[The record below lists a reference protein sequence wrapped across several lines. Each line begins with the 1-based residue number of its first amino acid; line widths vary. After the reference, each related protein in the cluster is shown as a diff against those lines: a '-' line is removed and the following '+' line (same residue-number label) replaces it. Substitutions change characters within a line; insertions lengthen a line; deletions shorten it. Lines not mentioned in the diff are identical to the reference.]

1 MRLTDRFK
9 KAVGLWPPKA
19 PYNALRH
26 ALSGGR
32 DSAGLPALLRAYP
45 DAVRWEKKGDMQPL
59 HFALWQRNF
68 TAAETLIEHDRSI
81 LGDKNGSGLTVLQLY
96 AARDENNTVE
106 FLVHQGAD
114 VNSPDSEGR
123 SSLHHAAAAR
133 YAQGTT
139 VNILLK
145 YGARA
150 DMRDGKGCTP
160 LMLALA
166 NGNESAAESLMKKG
180 YNPQDADN
188 SGRTLLIAAAQGRLA
203 KLIAPLVAAGADVSA
218 RTPSGKT
225 ALDIAIDQKSP
236 HVALRLVEAG
246 TPAAMEDKRRKK
258 LGNIIRPIDGS
269 EAALRSLGLRPSP
282 KKKSAQGPKAF

>member
-19 PYNALRH
+19 PYNALRY

-32 DSAGLPALLRAYP
+32 DSAGLPDLLRAYP

-68 TAAETLIEHDRSI
+68 TAAEILIEHDRSI
-81 LGDKNGSGLTVLQLY
+81 LGDKNGSGLTLLHLY

-133 YAQGTT
+133 YAKGAT
-139 VNILLK
+139 VDILWK

-166 NGNESAAESLMKKG
+166 NGNQSAAESLMKKG

-203 KLIAPLVAAGADVSA
+203 DLIAPLVAAGADVFA

-246 TPAAMEDKRRKK
+246 IPAAMEDKRRKK

>member
-9 KAVGLWPPKA
+9 KTVGLWPPKA

-26 ALSGGR
+26 AISGGG
-32 DSAGLPALLRAYP
+32 DTSGLPALLRAYP

-68 TAAETLIEHDRSI
+68 SAAEILIEHDRSI
-81 LGDKNGSGLTVLQLY
+81 LDDKNINGLTLLHTY
-96 AARDENNTVE
+96 AARDEDRTLE

-114 VNSPDSEGR
+114 VNRFDAEGR
-123 SSLHHAAAAR
+123 TSLHHAAAAR
-133 YAQGTT
+133 YGQGDSAG
-139 VNILLK
+139 ILLK
-145 YGARA
+145 YGART
-150 DMRDGKGCTP
+150 DIPDKKGFTP

-166 NGNESAAESLMKKG
+166 SGHKKAAAAMLKKPYDPRQSTHRG
-180 YNPQDADN
+180 F
-188 SGRTLLIAAAQGRLA
+188 TLLMAAAAGGMADFIR
-203 KLIAPLVAAGADVSA
+203 PLVMAGADITA
-218 RTPSGKT
+218 TDLSGKT
-225 ALDIAIDQKSP
+225 ALDIAIDKKSP

-246 TPAAMEDKRRKK
+246 IPAVLEDKRRKK

-282 KKKSAQGPKAF
+282 KKKTAQGPNTF